1 MTDKTRRPTARG
13 YSYRRHPWP
22 LRLMHWINVLAVSI
36 LLMSGLQIFNA
47 HPSLYWGKSSYNGRP
62 PVLRMRAEF
71 APPNAAPSTTAAAPA
86 GGNRLIGTTEI
97 LGRKF
102 DTSGVL
108 GASAGSDG
116 RLVQRGF
123 PSWATLPG
131 EQWLSMGRQW
141 HFAFAWLFV
150 LNGIAYLVYTIAS
163 RHLVQDLAPKASEWR
178 TIGASILQHLMLKHP
193 QGDAARSYNILQ
205 KLVYLVVIFA
215 LLPLIALFGW
225 AMSPWMDS
233 IVTGW
238 IDVFGGRQSART
250 LHFIAATLIVLFVL
264 VHVFEVIVTGLW
276 NNLRSMITG
285 RYEIRTADS
294 EVPSDAK

>member
-1 MTDKTRRPTARG
+1 
-13 YSYRRHPWP
+13 
-22 LRLMHWINVLAVSI
+22 VSV

-47 HPSLYWGKSSYNGRP
+47 HPSLYWGKSSYNGRA

-71 APPNAAPSTTAAAPA
+71 APATAAAATPA
-86 GGNRLIGTTEI
+86 ASGNQLVGTTEI

-102 DTSGVL
+102 RTTGVL

-150 LNGIAYLVYTIAS
+150 LNGIAYLAYAIAS
-163 RHLVQDLAPKASEWR
+163 RHVARDLAPKAAEWS
-178 TIGASILQHLMLKHP
+178 TIGSSILQHAKLQHP
-193 QGDAARSYNILQ
+193 QGEAARSYNILQ

-215 LLPLIALFGW
+215 LLPLIAIFGW

-233 IVTGW
+233 VITGW
-238 IDVFGGRQSART
+238 IDFFGGRQSART
-250 LHFIAATLIVLFVL
+250 LHFIAATAIVLFVL
-264 VHVFEVIVTGLW
+264 VHVFEVVVTGLW

-285 RYEIRTADS
+285 RYEIRTANS
-294 EVPSDAK
+294 ELPTDAK